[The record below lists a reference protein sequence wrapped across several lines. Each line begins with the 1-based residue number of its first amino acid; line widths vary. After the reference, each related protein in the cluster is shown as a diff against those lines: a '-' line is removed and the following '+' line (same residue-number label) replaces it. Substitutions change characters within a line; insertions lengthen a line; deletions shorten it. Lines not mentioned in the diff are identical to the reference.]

1 MYIQFSS
8 CFYGVYSLK
17 KSEKTKLVAQNEF
30 QMYFEERIWWKFSG
44 KFLRLGKLQVHKLQ
58 FEIKMDCTL
67 DVFLI
72 NLQNGK
78 WDLQKSCFFLN
89 IAEKSRK
96 WECLYSFCSER
107 TVVSEIWNKKICSSK
122 IQIFFLWNLLLS
134 LIIFYNVSNS
144 VLNKDENYRNFMVS
158 VIYLAA
164 QIARSALKPSRSILI
179 LC

>member
-1 MYIQFSS
+1 MLLDFRKFDQKALISSFSVDTVRKLNVHKTFRTSSELLMYIQFSS

-67 DVFLI
+67 DVFLT

-96 WECLYSFCSER
+96 WDCLYSFCSEG

-122 IQIFFLWNLLLS
+122 I
-134 LIIFYNVSNS
+134 
-144 VLNKDENYRNFMVS
+144 
-158 VIYLAA
+158 
-164 QIARSALKPSRSILI
+164 
-179 LC
+179 